1 MRSVLQYKK
10 ILYAARG
17 MPGGLK
23 VMRVRILG
31 VDPGLAT
38 VGYGVI
44 EAGRGKLSPV
54 DYGVIETPAH
64 VPLPRRLFLVY
75 KGMKDL
81 IDAFSPHAIAFEEL
95 FFYHNVNTALPVGHA
110 RGVLLLAAEEAG
122 LPMYEFTPMQIKQA
136 TVGYGHAEKKQVQ
149 EMVRLRLGLKSVPK
163 PDDAADALAVAI
175 CCAGAW
181 GPMIDE
187 EYGIK

>member
-1 MRSVLQYKK
+1 MRRRTALWLCPNRQ
-10 ILYAARG
+10 
-17 MPGGLK
+17 K

-44 EAGRGKLSPV
+44 DVAKGKLVPV
-54 DYGVIETPAH
+54 DYGVIETPAKL
-64 VPLPRRLFLVY
+64 PLPRRLSLVY
-75 KGMKDL
+75 QGMKDL
-81 IDAFSPHAIAFEEL
+81 LNVYSPHVIAFEEL

-110 RGVLLLAAEEAG
+110 RGVLLLSAEEAG
-122 LPMYEFTPMQIKQA
+122 LPMYEFTPMQIKLA

-149 EMVRLRLGLKSVPK
+149 EMVRVRLGLKNTPK

-181 GPMIDE
+181 GPMIDD

>member
-1 MRSVLQYKK
+1 MP
-10 ILYAARG
+10 RG
-17 MPGGLK
+17 KK
-23 VMRVRILG
+23 VMDVRILG

-44 EAGRGKLSPV
+44 DVAKGRLIPV
-54 DYGVIETPAH
+54 DYGVIETPAK
-64 VPLPRRLFLVY
+64 VPLPRRLSLVY
-75 KGMKDL
+75 QGMKDL
-81 IDAFSPHAIAFEEL
+81 IEAFCPHAIAFEEL

-149 EMVRLRLGLKSVPK
+149 EMVRLRLGLKSIPK

-187 EYGIK
+187 QYGIK